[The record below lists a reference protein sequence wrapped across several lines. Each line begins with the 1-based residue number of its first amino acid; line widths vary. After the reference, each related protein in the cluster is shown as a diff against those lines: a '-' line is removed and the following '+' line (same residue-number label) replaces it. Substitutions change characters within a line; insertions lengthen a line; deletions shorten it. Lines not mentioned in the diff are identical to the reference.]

1 MVGIDT
7 VEFPKIR
14 LNQHPIQS
22 VDSIDLYDCRASKE
36 LRSFAI
42 NYVSQV
48 VSKANELAKL
58 QAQLDRNK
66 QLILIRDAASQIN
79 QSLQLTKSSLDDQN
93 ARPATT
99 KQPKSARLMETPM
112 IINSP
117 FESSEPNSQDEI
129 LACNQTDW
137 RPEVRSHQPTASSSS
152 QQNRK
157 HGFSQRLN
165 LQLLLSCF
173 STCLP
178 HVIVDNLASTSRR
191 HSNDSL

>member
-1 MVGIDT
+1 MVGVDT

-14 LNQHPIQS
+14 LSQHPVQS
-22 VDSIDLYDCRASKE
+22 VDSIDLYDCRANKE

-42 NYVSQV
+42 NYVSLV
-48 VSKANELAKL
+48 VSKANELARL

-79 QSLQLTKSSLDDQN
+79 QSLQLTTSSLDDQN

-112 IINSP
+112 IIDSP
-117 FESSEPNSQDEI
+117 FESSEPNSQDEV
-129 LACNQTDW
+129 LSSSQTNW
-137 RPEVRSHQPTASSSS
+137 RPEVRSHEPTSSSR
-152 QQNRK
+152 QNRK

-165 LQLLLSCF
+165 LELLLSCF

-191 HSNDSL
+191 HSNDNL